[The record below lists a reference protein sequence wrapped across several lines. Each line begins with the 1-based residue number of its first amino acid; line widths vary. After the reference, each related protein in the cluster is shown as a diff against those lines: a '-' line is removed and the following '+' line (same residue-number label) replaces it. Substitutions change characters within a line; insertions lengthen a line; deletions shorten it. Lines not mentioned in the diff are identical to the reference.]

1 MKKKWLTLLLLN
13 SVFSL
18 GACSDNN
25 SEKQTTVSVTQSSV
39 VMKPVDGVGEKPNDT
54 VDSSHVLETKSSTST
69 MVTVEKSKKTN
80 NELLQKYGEAFA
92 NFSSINDRN
101 EKLKKL
107 MTKECIK
114 KNGIDVKT
122 AVKLSSSGKVTS
134 VYQNDKEEYAVLL
147 DCVQNG
153 SKISIML
160 LVKVKDNKISEM
172 TYNTL
177 KQEY

>member
-1 MKKKWLTLLLLN
+1 MKKKWITLLLLN
-13 SVFSL
+13 SAFFL

-25 SEKQTTVSVTQSSV
+25 NEEQTTVSATESSV
-39 VMKPVDGVGEKPNDT
+39 AMRTVDDVGEEINDEI
-54 VDSSHVLETKSSTST
+54 DSSQVSETKSSAST
-69 MVTVEKSKKTN
+69 MVTVEKSKKTD
-80 NELLQKYGEAFA
+80 NELLQKYGEAYA
-92 NFSSINDRN
+92 NFSSINDRK

-107 MTKECIK
+107 MTKECIQ
-114 KNGIDVKT
+114 KNGIGVKT
-122 AVKLSSSGKVTS
+122 ALKLQSSGKVTS
-134 VYQNDKEEYAVLL
+134 IYQNDKEEYAVLL

-153 SKISIML
+153 SNIRIML

>member
-1 MKKKWLTLLLLN
+1 MKKKWLALLLLHLA
-13 SVFSL
+13 FFL
-18 GACSDNN
+18 GACSNN
-25 SEKQTTVSVTQSSV
+25 NEEQTTFSATESAVK
-39 VMKPVDGVGEKPNDT
+39 MKPVDGIEKTNDT
-54 VDSSHVLETKSSTST
+54 VDSSQVSETKSSASK
-69 MVTVEKSKKTN
+69 MVTVEKSKKTD
-80 NELLQKYGEAFA
+80 NELLQKYGEAYA

-107 MTKECIK
+107 MTKECIQ

-122 AVKLSSSGKVTS
+122 ALKLQSSGKVTS
-134 VYQNDKEEYAVLL
+134 IYQNNKEEYAVLL

-153 SKISIML
+153 SKIRIML

>member
-13 SVFSL
+13 SVFLL
-18 GACSDNN
+18 GACSNN
-25 SEKQTTVSVTQSSV
+25 NNEEQTTFSATESSV
-39 VMKPVDGVGEKPNDT
+39 KMKPVDDASEKTNDK
-54 VDSSHVLETKSSTST
+54 VDSSQVSETKSSTST
-69 MVTVEKSKKTN
+69 MVTVEKSKKTD
-80 NELLQKYGEAFA
+80 NELLQKYGEAYA

-122 AVKLSSSGKVTS
+122 TLKLQSSGEVTS
-134 VYQNDKEEYAVLL
+134 IYQNDKEEYAVLL

-153 SKISIML
+153 SNIRIVL
-160 LVKVKDNKISEM
+160 LAKVKDNKISEM

>member
-1 MKKKWLTLLLLN
+1 MKKKWLTLLLLH
-13 SVFSL
+13 SAFFL
-18 GACSDNN
+18 GACSNN
-25 SEKQTTVSVTQSSV
+25 NNEEQTTFSATESSV
-39 VMKPVDGVGEKPNDT
+39 KMKPVDDVSEKTNDK
-54 VDSSHVLETKSSTST
+54 VDSSQVSETKNSTST

-80 NELLQKYGEAFA
+80 NELLQKYGEAYA

-122 AVKLSSSGKVTS
+122 TLKLQSSGEVTS
-134 VYQNDKEEYAVLL
+134 IYQNDKEEYAVLL

-153 SKISIML
+153 SNIRIML
-160 LVKVKDNKISEM
+160 LAKVKDNKISEM
-172 TYNTL
+172 TYNML